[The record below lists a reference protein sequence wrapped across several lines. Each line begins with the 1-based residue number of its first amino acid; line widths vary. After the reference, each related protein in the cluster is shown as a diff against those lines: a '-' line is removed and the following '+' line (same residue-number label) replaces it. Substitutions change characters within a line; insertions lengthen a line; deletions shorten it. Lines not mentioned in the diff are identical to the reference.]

1 MNDIVIVSGVRT
13 AVGSFGGSLKDIS
26 AQDLGALVIKE
37 AVTRAGISP
46 EAVDEVIIGQVGQIA
61 EEGFGEDIFSFLLFC
76 GLFSRIIPD
85 SSRTTPAALS
95 GSCSLRL
102 KSAMAC
108 ISSVSFSF
116 SPLRAG
122 SATGAVWVAGQGA
135 ATCGEEVTAGAA
147 AFKSR

>member
-61 EEGFGEDIFSFLLFC
+61 EDGFVGRAVSLKAGLPQETTAYSVNRQC
-76 GLFSRIIPD
+76 GSGLQAIAEAVMEIQ
-85 SSRTTPAALS
+85 LS
-95 GSCSLRL
+95 L
-102 KSAMAC
+102 
-108 ISSVSFSF
+108 IHI
-116 SPLRAG
+116 
-122 SATGAVWVAGQGA
+122 
-135 ATCGEEVTAGAA
+135 
-147 AFKSR
+147 

>member
-61 EEGFGEDIFSFLLFC
+61 EDGFVGRAVILKRAGLSPGDNGLFC
-76 GLFSRIIPD
+76 EQ
-85 SSRTTPAALS
+85 T
-95 GSCSLRL
+95 
-102 KSAMAC
+102 
-108 ISSVSFSF
+108 VW
-116 SPLRAG
+116 LRASG
-122 SATGAVWVAGQGA
+122 HS
-135 ATCGEEVTAGAA
+135 
-147 AFKSR
+147 